1 MTSPGN
7 TRLTVIAEEKHHTIE
22 PQGREVEE
30 PLTALLRKRGF
41 SLNTRCGEN
50 GLCRG
55 CECILKTGT
64 LSLAGETLR
73 AGEGVSAFRSCQ
85 ARLLPGEAPEIE
97 IPDRSLLHHQPDVA
111 SDFKVRVPVGKNP
124 LFPGSR
130 PYAAAVDIGTTTIM
144 VAIVDTRSGDLL
156 ARAGDFNAQIHFGD
170 NVLTRIQACNDDP
183 SNIAAQQK
191 AVVEENLLPLLLK
204 ACAEADCPPD
214 ELAGLAVAGNTTM
227 LHLLSGVD
235 PAPLGFA
242 PFRAA
247 FLGERKLR
255 LAELTVSN
263 SPYDPDLPVILLP
276 GISAYVG
283 ADIGAGLF
291 ATGTPYQTTPTLFL
305 DVGTNGELALFH
317 DRRLWVTATAAGPAF
332 EGSGLRC
339 GTRATRGA
347 IRQIRLHEDSSAADW
362 KTIGES
368 ARPHGICGTAYLDF
382 LAEGARTGLL
392 TQTGRFDPD
401 RVRRYPDSFGND
413 YGEILFYLHRSRASS
428 VFVSEADVALLL
440 QAKAAIAAG
449 IEILLKEAGLRAA
462 DVQQLFLAGGF
473 GLYLNLRSATGS
485 GLLPGF
491 SPDTIDAVGNTS
503 LAGAYLALL
512 DRTLIREINRFRESA
527 TVVELNLHPEFE
539 DTYIDNLML
548 E

>member
-1 MTSPGN
+1 MTPTGK
-7 TRLTVIAEEKHHTIE
+7 TRLTVVAEEKQHIFE
-22 PQGREVEE
+22 PQGREIEE
-30 PLTALLRKRGF
+30 PLTVLLRKRGF

-64 LSLAGETLR
+64 LSLAGKSLN
-73 AGEGVSAFRSCQ
+73 AGSGVSAFRSCQ
-85 ARLLPGEAPEIE
+85 ARLLPGESPEIE

-124 LFPGSR
+124 LFSGSR

-144 VAIVDTRSGDLL
+144 VAIIDTRTGGLL

-183 SNIAAQQK
+183 ANIIAQQK
-191 AVVEENLLPLLLK
+191 AVVEENLLPLLRK
-204 ACAEADCPPD
+204 ACTEANCPPE

-227 LHLLSGVD
+227 LHLLTGTD

-247 FLGERKLR
+247 FLEERELR
-255 LAELTVSN
+255 LEDLSAAPAPFDSH
-263 SPYDPDLPVILLP
+263 LPVVLLP

-317 DRRLWVTATAAGPAF
+317 DRKLWVTATAAGPAF

-339 GTRATRGA
+339 GTRASRGA
-347 IRQIRLHEDSSAADW
+347 IREIRIQEEPFSVEW
-362 KTIGES
+362 KSIGES
-368 ARPHGICGTAYLDF
+368 TQPHGICGTAYLDF
-382 LAEGARTGLL
+382 LSEGARTGLL
-392 TQTGRFDPD
+392 TPTGRFNPD
-401 RVRRYPDSFGND
+401 WVRDFPDSFGTD
-413 YGEILFYLHRSRASS
+413 EGESLLFLHRSRSSS
-428 VFVSEADVALLL
+428 VFISEADVALLL

-449 IEILLKEAGLRAA
+449 IEILLRQASLRAP
-462 DVQQLFLAGGF
+462 DVHKLFLAGGF
-473 GLYLNLRSATGS
+473 GLNLDLRSATGS

-491 SPDTIDAVGNTS
+491 SPATIEAVGNTS

-512 DRTLIREINRFRESA
+512 DRILIREINRFRKTA
-527 TVVELNLHPEFE
+527 TVVELNLQPDFE